1 MCYVMNSFLPQKIDR
16 KNPRTW
22 AYNLVYPLA
31 VLEDFAPLLLVHDD
45 LSFFLDGFLVATNTD
60 Y

>member
-1 MCYVMNSFLPQKIDR
+1 MNAFLPQEVVR
-16 KNPRTW
+16 KNPRTLE
-22 AYNLVYPLA
+22 YDLDSPLA
-31 VLEDFAPLLLVHDD
+31 VLEAFAPLLLVHVD